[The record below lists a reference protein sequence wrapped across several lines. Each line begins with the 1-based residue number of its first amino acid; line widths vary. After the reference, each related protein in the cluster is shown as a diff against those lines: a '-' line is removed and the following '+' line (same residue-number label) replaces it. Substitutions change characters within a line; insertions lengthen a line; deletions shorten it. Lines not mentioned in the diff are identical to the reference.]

1 MKVSNPRHYRYKC
14 GSKQPSNKCNWNL
27 EPVSR
32 KISAD
37 WLLVYQVKIDH
48 LNVNSLKNKYTT
60 PEELIKAKIE
70 VRLISETKIGELF
83 PNQQFK
89 INSYKMIQRDRDQF
103 AVSLT
108 FYFYVNEQVHSKVLT
123 LESVHSNGE
132 LVLVHFKSVSDS
144 ALDYINRRLKM
155 RSIFLIIY

>member
-1 MKVSNPRHYRYKC
+1 M
-14 GSKQPSNKCNWNL
+14 
-27 EPVSR
+27 
-32 KISAD
+32 
-37 WLLVYQVKIDH
+37 
-48 LNVNSLKNKYTT
+48 
-60 PEELIKAKIE
+60 IKAKIE

-103 AVSLT
+103 AVSLM

-123 LESVHSNGE
+123 LESVHNNGE